1 MFVVLISGVSA
12 IRINE
17 VEMNPIGGSSGKEW
31 IELYNDENSDIDIS
45 GWEVWEGI
53 YGEQG
58 PKLILSIPEGTIIQ
72 KESFYIVEWSAVKL
86 NNAGDFVILYDSNGT
101 KIDETPLLEDK
112 ENNDMTWQLCD
123 SWEFKLSTKEEENSC
138 EEVPEKPVEET
149 EEEEVVEEE
158 PEEVNEEYQEIA
170 EVREEEEHPRKTGPV
185 ELQTIILNP
194 KVIKSEDDNENLSEG
209 NYAIYGL
216 VFFCVLLVVL
226 FILRKKKYNKNE
238 FG

>member
-1 MFVVLISGVSA
+1 MRVGILLFMFVVLISNVSA

-17 VEMNPIGGSSGKEW
+17 VEMNPIGGSSGNEW
-31 IELYNDENSDIDIS
+31 IELYNDKNIEIDVS
-45 GWEVWEGI
+45 GWEVWEGV

-72 KESFYIVEWSAVKL
+72 KGSFYIVEWSKAKL

-101 KIDETPLLEDK
+101 KIDETPLLKDK

-123 SWEFKLSTKEEENSC
+123 SWEFKLSTKGGKNSC
-138 EEVPEKPVEET
+138 EEVPEEPT
-149 EEEEVVEEE
+149 EEKEANDEL
-158 PEEVNEEYQEIA
+158 PEIEEYQGI
-170 EVREEEEHPRKTGPV
+170 EEPV
-185 ELQTIILNP
+185 SKETTPIELQTINLNP
-194 KVIKSEDDNENLSEG
+194 KVIKSEDDNENLSKS

-226 FILRKKKYNKNE
+226 FILRKNKYNKNE
-238 FG
+238 FR